1 MPRHP
6 LRREIVATHVV
17 NSMVNRVGSTFVH
30 RLMETTGARAPEIV
44 RAYLLQR
51 EIFGYVPLW
60 QSIEALDNKVPDQI
74 QSEMLI
80 EAGRLTVRATSW
92 FLRSR
97 RLTEPMEQTIERFQ
111 PGVEA
116 LHAELPRL
124 LDAQARSQL
133 DIHAVRWTQ
142 AGVPREIAAR
152 VAALD
157 TLFAAL
163 DIGEVAETTQRP
175 VPAVGRVY
183 FELSS
188 KLGLAWLRDRIGQI
202 PGDSHWQTLAKT
214 SMRDDLAGLQRTLV
228 ANVLATGADADDPVA
243 LVARWEAASRDAL
256 ERASRLLGEL
266 RAAPAPDLAML
277 SVGLRELRNL
287 A

>member
-1 MPRHP
+1 
-6 LRREIVATHVV
+6 
-17 NSMVNRVGSTFVH
+17 
-30 RLMETTGARAPEIV
+30 
-44 RAYLLQR
+44 
-51 EIFGYVPLW
+51 FGYVPLW
-60 QSIEALDNKVPDQI
+60 QSIEALDNKVPDQT

-97 RLTEPMEQTIERFQ
+97 RLAEPMEQTIERFQ
-111 PGVEA
+111 PGVET
-116 LHAELPRL
+116 LHGELPRL

-133 DIHAVRWTQ
+133 DIQAVRWTQ
-142 AGVPREIAAR
+142 AGMPREIAGR

-163 DIGEVAETTQRP
+163 DIVEVAEATKRP
-175 VPAVGRVY
+175 VPTVAGVY
-183 FELSS
+183 FGLSS
-188 KLGLAWLRDRIGQI
+188 KLGFAWLRDRIGKI
-202 PGDSHWQTLAKT
+202 PGDSHWQVLAKS
-214 SMRDDLAGLQRTLV
+214 SMRDDLAGLQRTLA
-228 ANVLATGADADDPVA
+228 ANVLGGGGDGEDPAA
-243 LVARWEAASRDAL
+243 LVGRWENASRDAM

>member
-1 MPRHP
+1 
-6 LRREIVATHVV
+6 
-17 NSMVNRVGSTFVH
+17 MVNRVGSTFVH

-97 RLTEPMEQTIERFQ
+97 RLAEPMEPTIERFQ

-133 DIHAVRWTQ
+133 EIHAVRWTQ

-163 DIGEVAETTQRP
+163 DIGEVAETTKRP

-183 FELSS
+183 FTLSS

-214 SMRDDLAGLQRTLV
+214 SMRDDLAGLARTLA
-228 ANVLATGADADDPVA
+228 ANVLATGADADDPAA
-243 LVARWEAASRDAL
+243 LVARWEGASRDAL